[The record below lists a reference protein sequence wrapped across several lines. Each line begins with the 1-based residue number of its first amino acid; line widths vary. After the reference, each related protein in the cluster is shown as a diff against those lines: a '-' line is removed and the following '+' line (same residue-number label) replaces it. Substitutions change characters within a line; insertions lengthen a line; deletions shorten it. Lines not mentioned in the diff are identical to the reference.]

1 MSEPVPGKPKG
12 KKLDSIISK
21 LRLKPAE
28 ACDSEEE
35 SGPVQSKGG
44 LEEVIDS
51 GGEALDSGEELN
63 IRRRSKRKSGK
74 TVHYQ
79 RLVINDDDDDDDD
92 GVEAHALDDLPP
104 PELPLEDAGSIEDT
118 NITAEEVPPYDNIAD
133 LLSDGPRLVE
143 EEETVVLIVPP
154 ESIKVQAA
162 AVEGDELRDLSE
174 IEEEHE
180 EHKPKKEKRDKKKKD
195 KKKKKEYSE
204 EQVEGAASAAES
216 NEEGEK
222 EKEKKKSKK
231 KKKVADSDVSMDED
245 GLPKRVTC
253 TACGRHINP
262 SHGKILRH
270 PTLNVLVC
278 KKCNQYYNSGPFTR
292 DEYGIEEQCRW
303 CGDGGALICC
313 DKCEKAFC
321 QPCIKR
327 NCGKAYLKEVMNAPD
342 DYHWNCFSCKLNNP
356 LPAVAQLQKRC
367 NYVMDILDSL
377 RSRKAP
383 FKSKI
388 GQPNVISGPTPL
400 ERRSQ
405 LNTLSGTLGIKVEGW
420 LSSPEKS
427 PTKKEFSKVVEP
439 PPLLF
444 DDSEAGPSNAK
455 QDEKG
460 KEKKADKRSDEPQD
474 KEDKTT
480 GNEKERPGRMI
491 VRLDEVSCKTKKQK
505 EQDTNGKSSDEDGE
519 GIDEPNLLERI
530 SEMSRTEEGKLSERT
545 ENEGKI
551 SEGEEKNEGAG
562 SSTIKTSRM
571 LRSKS
576 KVISEITKEAGSD
589 SGSSSSRKET
599 RRSKKKNNESR
610 SSDTKEV
617 SRHGK
622 TDKKN
627 NDKKDDESSRKDK
640 VQEEDDDVD
649 DDQPNEMVKQES
661 GLDSKDESEEVEE
674 RRTTRSGKTNR
685 SGKDSQSKLTTQS
698 SAKENT
704 EEVSKSSKKQEVIIL
719 DDDYSS
725 SEEPV
730 TKRKTR
736 SERKRN
742 ELVKKEVLSGNDSES
757 SLEKQ
762 NKKGTQKGKKGK
774 QAKTSPESDSSE
786 SSDDENRISTLK
798 VRFGFAKGAR
808 SSRSKHSNSDS
819 TSKNRKKPV
828 KMEKVSENDESDSDL
843 VSKKQSGKYLSK
855 NKKTTPL
862 NTKYD
867 SKSESGDSDFVS
879 KKQSKKNATS
889 KNNNKTPVKPEGSSG
904 SEESDSNSK
913 TKPSNK
919 KSSVKKNKKME
930 QSESEESSDSGP
942 KRRKGNSQ
950 KRMVNQKST
959 RKRPRPAS
967 SDSSSAES
975 PEQSSEESSESSE
988 EESARKQRLRRR
1000 QRLEDS
1006 DDSDGEDTKTK
1017 KSKIQKQKKTPK
1029 RRRTRANKGKSSS
1042 EEPSESESEESS
1054 DDSEVKKRPKR
1065 NAKRNQKKG
1074 KMAKGKR
1081 KRVKEMSES
1090 EDENEEE
1097 PDTPSKSKGR
1107 RKIRKLLTDEK
1118 LGEETKK
1125 ARRLEEERRQRLLE
1139 RTQNLS
1145 EDMPNMDWKVDSLV
1159 LESDPETKEP
1169 IVEVNKHIVKY
1180 LKPHQCKGVQFMYD
1194 CLVESVKAYKK
1205 GEPGSGCILAH
1216 CMGLGKTLQVVTLV
1230 HTLFNNK
1237 ELEFTTA
1244 LVVAP
1249 LNTLLNWQVEFEKWL
1264 SVDDRMEVYVL
1275 QEVGHNSWRRAD
1287 MLTQWQRY
1295 GGIMIMGYDMYRN
1308 LSLCNN
1314 VRSKKV
1320 KKIFKETLVDP
1331 GPDIVICDEG
1341 HILKNDASAISR
1353 ALNAIKTRR
1362 RVVLTG
1368 TPLQNNLIE
1377 YHCMV
1382 SFVKPSLLGT
1392 RKEFM
1397 NTFGNP
1403 IQNGQCADSTPSDFR
1418 IMKQRCHVLFKM
1430 LEGCVQRRDYSVL
1443 TPFLPAKHEYVIKVR
1458 LSEAQRKLYEHYLKT
1473 FVFPEGDV
1481 TKRGVGLFSDYQALM
1496 RIWTHPWCLKLEAIR
1511 RSMRMTYDDSDDS
1524 LDGFV
1529 VHTDEESESTAESES
1544 EEDTD
1549 ANKGRGKSRR
1559 KEIDTSSEEEQS
1571 DEDES
1576 SSGDEV
1582 IPEKRASGT
1591 ARKTRN
1597 SLQTTRS
1604 SKPSKVEIDGED
1616 VVEVDAKPGP
1626 SGVELNGD
1634 PALGNTRSGQNFKDD
1649 EVEAETEWY
1658 DEFLTQEAEYN
1669 VELSGKLVLLLE
1681 ILADAEAVEEKVLVF
1696 SQSLVSLDL
1705 IERALGGGEVGGD
1718 RENWCKG
1725 CDYFRM
1731 DGSTSVQLR
1740 QRWADI
1746 FNDPDNKT
1754 ARLFLISTKAG
1765 GLGINLVAANRVIV
1779 FDASWNPSH
1788 DVQSIFRVYRFGQT
1802 KAVYVY
1808 RFLSQGTMEERV
1820 YDRQVAKLSIS
1831 ERVVDKH
1838 QIERHF
1844 TAADLAEL
1852 YKFDPDVLDETK
1864 NKEDIPSLPL
1874 PKDAILADLINR
1886 MHPQWIVK
1894 YHEHDSLLRNI
1905 EEEELTEEEMKIA
1918 WKAYQDEKEA
1928 ANNPAYA
1935 RQLEYERYQEQ
1946 QRLYQQQAQQIAQQ
1960 QPGSSRQVPLD
1971 PVVLQQIQRIQQQQA
1986 DRQRRFQEEMQR
1998 ISQERQRFL
2007 QQQSSLQDQQFSWQ
2021 QQQLRQL
2028 EQQMPRG
2035 PADAARTEQMRR
2047 QILDRMGTHVPV
2059 HAPPQVATG
2068 AASQHPM
2075 VRFISQQQAQNL
2087 VGTGTPGTRL
2097 IGVNAPTPQ
2106 ANGPSLHSIGS
2117 QGRSIIPQTNGM
2129 RPVSRP

>member
-1 MSEPVPGKPKG
+1 
-12 KKLDSIISK
+12 
-21 LRLKPAE
+21 
-28 ACDSEEE
+28 
-35 SGPVQSKGG
+35 
-44 LEEVIDS
+44 
-51 GGEALDSGEELN
+51 
-63 IRRRSKRKSGK
+63 
-74 TVHYQ
+74 
-79 RLVINDDDDDDDD
+79 
-92 GVEAHALDDLPP
+92 
-104 PELPLEDAGSIEDT
+104 
-118 NITAEEVPPYDNIAD
+118 
-133 LLSDGPRLVE
+133 
-143 EEETVVLIVPP
+143 
-154 ESIKVQAA
+154 
-162 AVEGDELRDLSE
+162 
-174 IEEEHE
+174 
-180 EHKPKKEKRDKKKKD
+180 
-195 KKKKKEYSE
+195 
-204 EQVEGAASAAES
+204 
-216 NEEGEK
+216 
-222 EKEKKKSKK
+222 
-231 KKKVADSDVSMDED
+231 
-245 GLPKRVTC
+245 
-253 TACGRHINP
+253 
-262 SHGKILRH
+262 
-270 PTLNVLVC
+270 
-278 KKCNQYYNSGPFTR
+278 
-292 DEYGIEEQCRW
+292 
-303 CGDGGALICC
+303 
-313 DKCEKAFC
+313 
-321 QPCIKR
+321 
-327 NCGKAYLKEVMNAPD
+327 
-342 DYHWNCFSCKLNNP
+342 
-356 LPAVAQLQKRC
+356 
-367 NYVMDILDSL
+367 
-377 RSRKAP
+377 
-383 FKSKI
+383 
-388 GQPNVISGPTPL
+388 
-400 ERRSQ
+400 
-405 LNTLSGTLGIKVEGW
+405 
-420 LSSPEKS
+420 
-427 PTKKEFSKVVEP
+427 
-439 PPLLF
+439 
-444 DDSEAGPSNAK
+444 
-455 QDEKG
+455 
-460 KEKKADKRSDEPQD
+460 
-474 KEDKTT
+474 
-480 GNEKERPGRMI
+480 
-491 VRLDEVSCKTKKQK
+491 
-505 EQDTNGKSSDEDGE
+505 
-519 GIDEPNLLERI
+519 
-530 SEMSRTEEGKLSERT
+530 
-545 ENEGKI
+545 
-551 SEGEEKNEGAG
+551 
-562 SSTIKTSRM
+562 
-571 LRSKS
+571 
-576 KVISEITKEAGSD
+576 
-589 SGSSSSRKET
+589 
-599 RRSKKKNNESR
+599 
-610 SSDTKEV
+610 
-617 SRHGK
+617 
-622 TDKKN
+622 
-627 NDKKDDESSRKDK
+627 
-640 VQEEDDDVD
+640 
-649 DDQPNEMVKQES
+649 
-661 GLDSKDESEEVEE
+661 
-674 RRTTRSGKTNR
+674 
-685 SGKDSQSKLTTQS
+685 
-698 SAKENT
+698 
-704 EEVSKSSKKQEVIIL
+704 
-719 DDDYSS
+719 
-725 SEEPV
+725 
-730 TKRKTR
+730 
-736 SERKRN
+736 
-742 ELVKKEVLSGNDSES
+742 
-757 SLEKQ
+757 
-762 NKKGTQKGKKGK
+762 
-774 QAKTSPESDSSE
+774 
-786 SSDDENRISTLK
+786 
-798 VRFGFAKGAR
+798 
-808 SSRSKHSNSDS
+808 
-819 TSKNRKKPV
+819 
-828 KMEKVSENDESDSDL
+828 
-843 VSKKQSGKYLSK
+843 
-855 NKKTTPL
+855 
-862 NTKYD
+862 
-867 SKSESGDSDFVS
+867 
-879 KKQSKKNATS
+879 
-889 KNNNKTPVKPEGSSG
+889 
-904 SEESDSNSK
+904 
-913 TKPSNK
+913 
-919 KSSVKKNKKME
+919 
-930 QSESEESSDSGP
+930 
-942 KRRKGNSQ
+942 
-950 KRMVNQKST
+950 
-959 RKRPRPAS
+959 
-967 SDSSSAES
+967 
-975 PEQSSEESSESSE
+975 
-988 EESARKQRLRRR
+988 
-1000 QRLEDS
+1000 
-1006 DDSDGEDTKTK
+1006 
-1017 KSKIQKQKKTPK
+1017 
-1029 RRRTRANKGKSSS
+1029 
-1042 EEPSESESEESS
+1042 
-1054 DDSEVKKRPKR
+1054 
-1065 NAKRNQKKG
+1065 
-1074 KMAKGKR
+1074 MAKGKR

-1145 EDMPNMDWKVDSLV
+1145 EDMPSMDWKVDSLV

-1264 SVDDRMEVYVL
+1264 SHLSKPPFPIFQVYVL

-1559 KEIDTSSEEEQS
+1559 KD
-1571 DEDES
+1571 
-1576 SSGDEV
+1576 SGDEV

-1626 SGVELNGD
+1626 S
-1634 PALGNTRSGQNFKDD
+1634 
-1649 EVEAETEWY
+1649 
-1658 DEFLTQEAEYN
+1658 EAEYN

-1928 ANNPAYA
+1928 ANNPACK
-1935 RQLEYERYQEQ
+1935 
-1946 QRLYQQQAQQIAQQ
+1946 
-1960 QPGSSRQVPLD
+1960 
-1971 PVVLQQIQRIQQQQA
+1971 
-1986 DRQRRFQEEMQR
+1986 
-1998 ISQERQRFL
+1998 
-2007 QQQSSLQDQQFSWQ
+2007 
-2021 QQQLRQL
+2021 LR
-2028 EQQMPRG
+2028 
-2035 PADAARTEQMRR
+2035 
-2047 QILDRMGTHVPV
+2047 
-2059 HAPPQVATG
+2059 
-2068 AASQHPM
+2068 
-2075 VRFISQQQAQNL
+2075 
-2087 VGTGTPGTRL
+2087 
-2097 IGVNAPTPQ
+2097 
-2106 ANGPSLHSIGS
+2106 
-2117 QGRSIIPQTNGM
+2117 
-2129 RPVSRP
+2129 

>member
-12 KKLDSIISK
+12 RKKLDSIISK

-51 GGEALDSGEELN
+51 GGEALDSGEELT
-63 IRRRSKRKSGK
+63 IRHRSKRKSGK

-79 RLVINDDDDDDDD
+79 RLVINDDDDDDD
-92 GVEAHALDDLPP
+92 GVEEHALDDLPP

-143 EEETVVLIVPP
+143 EDETVVLIVPP
-154 ESIKVQAA
+154 GSIKVQAA

-195 KKKKKEYSE
+195 KKKKKESASAAESNEEGEKEKEKKKSKKKKKVADSDVSMDEDGLPKRVTCTACGRHINPSHGKILRHPTLNVLVCKKCNQYYNSGPFTRDEYGIE
-204 EQVEGAASAAES
+204 EQCRWCGDGGALICCDKCEKAFCQPCIKRNCGKAYLKEVMNAPDDYHWNCFSCKLNNPLPAVAQLQKRCNYVMDILDSLRSRKAPFKSKIGQPNVISGPTPLERRSQLNTLSGTLGIKVEGWLSSPEKSPTKKEFSKVVEPPPLLFDDSEAGPSNAKQDEKGKEKKADKRSDEPQDKEDKTTGNEKERPGRMIVRRDYSVLTPFLPAKHEYVIKVRLSEAQRKLYEHYLKTFVFPEGDVTKRGVCVDGAFVITAITVGVCVNGAFVITAITVGVCVDGAFVITAITVGVRVDGAFVITAITVGVCVDGAFVITVITVGVCVDGAFVITAITVGVCVDGAFGKALSKGCVITAITIGVCVDGAFGKALSKGCVITAITVASAAES

-505 EQDTNGKSSDEDGE
+505 EQDTDGKSSDEDGE

-562 SSTIKTSRM
+562 SSTSKTSRM

-698 SAKENT
+698 SAKKNT

-730 TKRKTR
+730 TKRTTR

-843 VSKKQSGKYLSK
+843 VSKKQSGNNLSE

-930 QSESEESSDSGP
+930 QSESGESSDSGP

-1065 NAKRNQKKG
+1065 NAKRN
-1074 KMAKGKR
+1074 
-1081 KRVKEMSES
+1081 
-1090 EDENEEE
+1090 
-1097 PDTPSKSKGR
+1097 
-1107 RKIRKLLTDEK
+1107 
-1118 LGEETKK
+1118 
-1125 ARRLEEERRQRLLE
+1125 
-1139 RTQNLS
+1139 
-1145 EDMPNMDWKVDSLV
+1145 
-1159 LESDPETKEP
+1159 
-1169 IVEVNKHIVKY
+1169 
-1180 LKPHQCKGVQFMYD
+1180 
-1194 CLVESVKAYKK
+1194 
-1205 GEPGSGCILAH
+1205 
-1216 CMGLGKTLQVVTLV
+1216 
-1230 HTLFNNK
+1230 
-1237 ELEFTTA
+1237 
-1244 LVVAP
+1244 
-1249 LNTLLNWQVEFEKWL
+1249 
-1264 SVDDRMEVYVL
+1264 
-1275 QEVGHNSWRRAD
+1275 
-1287 MLTQWQRY
+1287 
-1295 GGIMIMGYDMYRN
+1295 
-1308 LSLCNN
+1308 
-1314 VRSKKV
+1314 
-1320 KKIFKETLVDP
+1320 
-1331 GPDIVICDEG
+1331 
-1341 HILKNDASAISR
+1341 
-1353 ALNAIKTRR
+1353 
-1362 RVVLTG
+1362 
-1368 TPLQNNLIE
+1368 
-1377 YHCMV
+1377 
-1382 SFVKPSLLGT
+1382 
-1392 RKEFM
+1392 
-1397 NTFGNP
+1397 
-1403 IQNGQCADSTPSDFR
+1403 
-1418 IMKQRCHVLFKM
+1418 
-1430 LEGCVQRRDYSVL
+1430 
-1443 TPFLPAKHEYVIKVR
+1443 
-1458 LSEAQRKLYEHYLKT
+1458 
-1473 FVFPEGDV
+1473 
-1481 TKRGVGLFSDYQALM
+1481 
-1496 RIWTHPWCLKLEAIR
+1496 
-1511 RSMRMTYDDSDDS
+1511 
-1524 LDGFV
+1524 
-1529 VHTDEESESTAESES
+1529 
-1544 EEDTD
+1544 
-1549 ANKGRGKSRR
+1549 
-1559 KEIDTSSEEEQS
+1559 
-1571 DEDES
+1571 
-1576 SSGDEV
+1576 
-1582 IPEKRASGT
+1582 
-1591 ARKTRN
+1591 
-1597 SLQTTRS
+1597 
-1604 SKPSKVEIDGED
+1604 
-1616 VVEVDAKPGP
+1616 
-1626 SGVELNGD
+1626 
-1634 PALGNTRSGQNFKDD
+1634 
-1649 EVEAETEWY
+1649 
-1658 DEFLTQEAEYN
+1658 
-1669 VELSGKLVLLLE
+1669 
-1681 ILADAEAVEEKVLVF
+1681 
-1696 SQSLVSLDL
+1696 
-1705 IERALGGGEVGGD
+1705 
-1718 RENWCKG
+1718 
-1725 CDYFRM
+1725 
-1731 DGSTSVQLR
+1731 
-1740 QRWADI
+1740 
-1746 FNDPDNKT
+1746 
-1754 ARLFLISTKAG
+1754 
-1765 GLGINLVAANRVIV
+1765 
-1779 FDASWNPSH
+1779 
-1788 DVQSIFRVYRFGQT
+1788 
-1802 KAVYVY
+1802 
-1808 RFLSQGTMEERV
+1808 
-1820 YDRQVAKLSIS
+1820 
-1831 ERVVDKH
+1831 
-1838 QIERHF
+1838 
-1844 TAADLAEL
+1844 
-1852 YKFDPDVLDETK
+1852 
-1864 NKEDIPSLPL
+1864 
-1874 PKDAILADLINR
+1874 
-1886 MHPQWIVK
+1886 
-1894 YHEHDSLLRNI
+1894 
-1905 EEEELTEEEMKIA
+1905 
-1918 WKAYQDEKEA
+1918 
-1928 ANNPAYA
+1928 
-1935 RQLEYERYQEQ
+1935 
-1946 QRLYQQQAQQIAQQ
+1946 
-1960 QPGSSRQVPLD
+1960 
-1971 PVVLQQIQRIQQQQA
+1971 
-1986 DRQRRFQEEMQR
+1986 
-1998 ISQERQRFL
+1998 
-2007 QQQSSLQDQQFSWQ
+2007 
-2021 QQQLRQL
+2021 
-2028 EQQMPRG
+2028 
-2035 PADAARTEQMRR
+2035 
-2047 QILDRMGTHVPV
+2047 
-2059 HAPPQVATG
+2059 
-2068 AASQHPM
+2068 
-2075 VRFISQQQAQNL
+2075 
-2087 VGTGTPGTRL
+2087 
-2097 IGVNAPTPQ
+2097 
-2106 ANGPSLHSIGS
+2106 
-2117 QGRSIIPQTNGM
+2117 
-2129 RPVSRP
+2129 